1 MNSEDRYLKDLLSGK
16 TPEKRVMVGFEGKKQ
31 KSGDKVS
38 RLSEIMAEARMPWF
52 CPKCK
57 KIMKKNADN
66 KMWMYFGHCLE
77 CQVEEEHNMR
87 VNGTFEEFAEKKV
100 ITSKI
105 DMIKD
110 QIVQINEWK
119 SQKSFDNVE
128 PVNIDTGFVHIEKN
142 ELTPSMIK
150 EAEDAVVLLEEK
162 LVEFETRLKEIQD
175 AERPN

>member
-16 TPEKRVMVGFEGKKQ
+16 TPEKRVMVGYESKKQ

-38 RLSEIMAEARMPWF
+38 RLSEIMADARMPWF

-57 KIMKKNADN
+57 KIMKKQADN

-77 CQVEEEHNMR
+77 CQVEEEHQMR
-87 VNGTFEEFAEKKV
+87 INGTFNEFAEKKV

-105 DMIKD
+105 DMIKE
-110 QIVQINEWK
+110 QIVQITEWK
-119 SQKSFDNVE
+119 SNTSFDNVE
-128 PVNIDTGFVHIEKN
+128 PVNVDTGFVHIEKN
-142 ELTPSMIK
+142 ELTPDMIK
-150 EAEDAVVLLEEK
+150 DAEDAVVLLKEK
-162 LVEFETRLKEIQD
+162 LGDFESRLKEIED